1 MARRNK
7 TTDTSN
13 CELDSLARFLLPA
26 IRAYMADEENQRAFE
41 KWQAE
46 RNSKPNRG

>member
-7 TTDTSN
+7 IADTSN

-46 RNSKPNRG
+46 RALQSNRK

>member
-1 MARRNK
+1 MARNRQETGIQN
-7 TTDTSN
+7 S
-13 CELDSLARFLLPA
+13 EFDSLARFLLPA

-46 RNSKPNRG
+46 RALQPNRK

>member
-1 MARRNK
+1 MTRRNK
-7 TTDTSN
+7 TTSISN
-13 CELDSLARFLLPA
+13 CELDSLARLLLPA

-46 RNSKPNRG
+46 RNLKPNRR

>member
-7 TTDTSN
+7 TTGTSN
-13 CELDSLARFLLPA
+13 CELDSLARLLLPA
-26 IRAYMADEENQRAFE
+26 IRAHMADKENQREFE

-46 RNSKPNRG
+46 RALQPNRK

>member
-1 MARRNK
+1 MTRRNK
-7 TTDTSN
+7 TTGTSN

-41 KWQAE
+41 KWRAE
-46 RNSKPNRG
+46 RAIQPNRK

>member
-7 TTDTSN
+7 TTGTSN
-13 CELDSLARFLLPA
+13 CELDSLARLLLPA
-26 IRAYMADEENQRAFE
+26 IRAYMADEENQREFE

-46 RNSKPNRG
+46 RNLQPNRK

>member
-1 MARRNK
+1 MARDK
-7 TTDTSN
+7 TEIQS

-46 RNSKPNRG
+46 RALQPNRK